1 MTKSSNLTPD
11 LELPTPLKDWMA
23 KKEFNNPQCAK
34 HFGFSTPAIQKMLC
48 SNREIGVLIVGISAF
63 IVETKKIEVL
73 MTFQSGAGQAFELPE
88 SMTIIQI
95 VEPRGPRKVKDAE
108 G

>member
-23 KKEFNNPQCAK
+23 KKGFNNPQCAK
-34 HFGFSTPAIQKMLC
+34 HFGFSVPAIQKMLTGE
-48 SNREIGVLIVGISAF
+48 REMGVLIVGISAF

-73 MTFQSGAGQAFELPE
+73 MTFQSGAGQAFEHPE
-88 SMTIIQI
+88 SMTIVQI
-95 VEPRGPRKVKDAE
+95 REPRGARKVKDAK